1 MIPPLIAAAR
11 EAKIPAPIKPETSRT
26 GGAAPRGGWFY
37 IGVGVV
43 ATLHLAALAVVLATE
58 SGPFAITL
66 FLLAWVFLN
75 CLFLLVLPRPGIAA
89 ALTLILVL
97 LLIELSRF
105 KFDILRLSLTFLDF
119 LIVDRD
125 TFSFLLSVFPRLR
138 TQLIVAGIV
147 AVPVFWVIWRADP
160 FRAGRGLVLAVL
172 AATTISMSAMS
183 VAAPEQP
190 WEPFQGTNH
199 ISNLA
204 RSGVVAVSR
213 LVSTGW
219 IEADP
224 PASGSLR
231 LAPAA
236 HAVGR
241 TALPSGEKCDAAAK
255 RPHIIM
261 LLDELSF
268 DITAVAGVK
277 VPPGY
282 SDYFKSVD
290 GAQRT
295 MIAEATGGPT
305 WYTEFNVLTGMSA
318 RSFGD
323 LKFYV
328 TRIAANRVR
337 RGLPQ
342 ALQRCGYKTFS
353 LYPTYGDFL
362 SARAFQKGVGVDQFI
377 DMADMGVDEDMQPDK
392 FYFDQA
398 LKMFAGQQP
407 SQSPIFMFVY
417 LTANHF
423 PWTSVF
429 RPDLTPGWTPPG
441 NTAEVD
447 EYIRRQTMT
456 AKDYRD
462 FTTRL
467 ARDYPDQSF
476 LILRFGD
483 HQPAISQKLLEP
495 GIDRKLLAQRVMT
508 ADPRYFSTY
517 YALDGINFRPP
528 DLSSAVEILDAAY
541 IPIVI
546 QEAAGVPLEPSF
558 EEQKN
563 IMLRCKGAFYD
574 CKAGAEAR
582 RFNRLLIDA
591 GFVKNLYGDLV
602 GR

>member
-1 MIPPLIAAAR
+1 M
-11 EAKIPAPIKPETSRT
+11 
-26 GGAAPRGGWFY
+26 
-37 IGVGVV
+37 
-43 ATLHLAALAVVLATE
+43 ALAVLFATE
-58 SGPFAITL
+58 YGPFAITL
-66 FLLAWVFLN
+66 SLLAWVFVN
-75 CLFLLVLPRPGIAA
+75 CVFLLVLPRPGVSA
-89 ALTLILVL
+89 ALALVL
-97 LLIELSRF
+97 VALLIALSRF
-105 KFDILRLSLTFLDF
+105 KFDILQLSLTFLDF
-119 LIVDRD
+119 LIIDSD
-125 TFSFLLSVFPRLR
+125 TFSFMLSVFPRLR
-138 TQLIVAGIV
+138 AQLIVAGVV
-147 AVPVFWVIWRADP
+147 AVPVLWVIWRADP
-160 FRAGRGLVLAVL
+160 FRAGRLLPLAVL
-172 AATTISMSAMS
+172 AATTVSMSAMS

-190 WEPFQGTNH
+190 WEPFQGVNH

-213 LVSTGW
+213 LASTGW

-224 PASGSLR
+224 PASGLLP
-231 LAPAA
+231 LAPGAYAA
-236 HAVGR
+236 R
-241 TALPSGEKCDAAAK
+241 RPSLPPGEKCDTAAR

-261 LLDELSF
+261 LLDESSF
-268 DITAVAGVK
+268 DITAAPGVK

-282 SDYFKSVD
+282 SDYFRSID
-290 GAQRT
+290 GTQRT

-305 WYTEFNVLTGMSA
+305 WYSEFNVLTGMSA

-328 TRIAANRVR
+328 TRITANRVA

-342 ALQRCGYKTFS
+342 ALRRCGYKTFS
-353 LYPTYGDFL
+353 LYPTYGNFL
-362 SARAFQKGVGVDQFI
+362 GARTFQKGAGVGQFI

-398 LKMFAGQQP
+398 LKVFAGQQP

-423 PWTSVF
+423 PWTSVY
-429 RPDLTPGWTPPG
+429 RPDLTQDWTPPG
-441 NTAEVD
+441 NTAETD

-462 FTTRL
+462 FATRL

-476 LILRFGD
+476 LVLRFGD

-495 GIDRKLLAQRVMT
+495 GIDRKLLAQRLMT

-517 YALDGINFRPP
+517 YALDGINFRPA
-528 DLSSAVEILDAAY
+528 DLSSALETLDAAY

-546 QEAAGVPLEPSF
+546 QEAAGIPLDPSF
-558 EEQKN
+558 EEQKR
-563 IMLRCKGAFYD
+563 IMLRCKGVFYA
-574 CKAGAEAR
+574 CKDGAEAR

-591 GFVKNLYGDLV
+591 GFVRGL
-602 GR
+602 

>member
-1 MIPPLIAAAR
+1 
-11 EAKIPAPIKPETSRT
+11 
-26 GGAAPRGGWFY
+26 
-37 IGVGVV
+37 
-43 ATLHLAALAVVLATE
+43 LHLAALSVLLFTE
-58 SGPFAITL
+58 YGPFAITL
-66 FLLAWVFLN
+66 SLLAWVFIN
-75 CLFLLVLPRPGIAA
+75 CLFLLVLPRPGVSA
-89 ALTLILVL
+89 ALALSLVA
-97 LLIELSRF
+97 LLIALSRF
-105 KFDILRLSLTFLDF
+105 KFDILQLSLTFLDF
-119 LIVDRD
+119 LLIDRD
-125 TFSFLLSVFPRLR
+125 TFSFLFSVFPRLR
-138 TQLIVAGIV
+138 IQLAVAGV
-147 AVPVFWVIWRADP
+147 LAFPLFWVIWRLDP
-160 FRAGRGLVLAVL
+160 FRAGRRLSLAILVAAAVM
-172 AATTISMSAMS
+172 MSAMS

-190 WEPFQGTNH
+190 WEPFQGVNH

-213 LVSTGW
+213 LASTGW

-224 PASGSLR
+224 PAGGPLP
-231 LAPAA
+231 LAPGAYAA
-236 HAVGR
+236 GR
-241 TALPSGEKCDAAAK
+241 PALPPGEQCDTTAR

-261 LLDELSF
+261 LLDESSF
-268 DITAVAGVK
+268 DVTAAPGVK

-282 SDYFKSVD
+282 SDYFRSID
-290 GAQRT
+290 GNRRT
-295 MIAEATGGPT
+295 LVAEATGGPT
-305 WYTEFNVLTGMSA
+305 WYTEFNVLAGMSA

-328 TRIAANRVR
+328 TRIAAGRVT

-362 SARAFQKGVGVDQFI
+362 GARTFQKGAGVGQFI
-377 DMADMGVDEDMQPDK
+377 DMAEMGVDEDMQPDR

-398 LKMFAGQQP
+398 LKVFAGQQP
-407 SQSPIFMFVY
+407 SQSPVFMFVY

-423 PWTSVF
+423 PWTSVY
-429 RPDLTPGWTPPG
+429 RPDLTPDWTPPG
-441 NTAEVD
+441 NTAETD

-462 FTTRL
+462 FATRL

-476 LILRFGD
+476 LVLRFGD

-495 GIDRKLLAQRVMT
+495 GIDRKLLAQRLMA

-528 DLSSAVEILDAAY
+528 DLSSALETLDAAY

-546 QEAAGVPLEPSF
+546 QEAAGVPLDPSF
-558 EEQKN
+558 EEQKK
-563 IMLRCKGAFYD
+563 IMLRCKGLFYA
-574 CKAGAEAR
+574 CKDGAEAR

-591 GFVKNLYGDLV
+591 GLV
-602 GR
+602 RGL